1 MNRTR
6 PVLVLFLLAL
16 PTAGAAQEGAQP
28 QTLTLGGFSFEQSVT
43 VPGTPEEVFD
53 GFTGDVLPWWDHH
66 FKGKPLR
73 LHIEPR
79 VGGCFCEVF
88 DSAGNGARHAVVTY
102 AERGKMLRFE
112 GPLGLTGFAFNMVH
126 TFEFTQ
132 RGDSTQLTLKLRGA
146 GEMQES
152 WPRVVNRVW
161 HHFLVE
167 RFKPWWERTRG
178 RRS

>member
-1 MNRTR
+1 MNSTCL
-6 PVLVLFLLAL
+6 PILLAL
-16 PTAGAAQEGAQP
+16 LVVPAAGAAQATQP
-28 QTLTLGGFSFEQSVT
+28 QALTLGGFSFEQSIT
-43 VPGTPEEVFD
+43 VPGTPAEVFD

-66 FKGKPLR
+66 HKENPLR
-73 LHIEPR
+73 LYIEPR

-88 DSAGNGARHAVVTY
+88 DSAGNGARHAVITY

-112 GPLGLTGFAFNMVH
+112 GPLGLTGFVFNMVH
-126 TFEFTQ
+126 TFEFTPH
-132 RGDSTQLTLKLRGA
+132 GDSTRLTLKLRGA

-152 WPRVVNRVW
+152 WPQVVNRVW

-178 RRS
+178 RRG